1 MTGPQIDN
9 RISFGNIMVA
19 ELVHRA
25 AGAGTFVGPI
35 ELQDNSP
42 E

>member
-19 ELVHRA
+19 ELVHRT
-25 AGAGTFVGPI
+25 AGLAR
-35 ELQDNSP
+35 L
-42 E
+42 